1 MVFFLIWVVDSW
13 IKELRE
19 GFRFR
24 FSCMFPGSFYHYM
37 LNMTMCVIDQ
47 GPPSC
52 YSFSGNFYRRQW
64 TVDFIYHI
72 YTYIFSL
79 YVRFNWNTNLH
90 RFGIQKSQI
99 CMVGDRLDTDILFG
113 QNGGCKTLL
122 VLSGTPFYAYFLYP
136 DWTWNPI
143 SSFIFLFLGVTSLSM
158 LQNPNN
164 SIQPDFYT
172 GKISDFLSLKAAA
185 V

>member
-1 MVFFLIWVVDSW
+1 
-13 IKELRE
+13 
-19 GFRFR
+19 
-24 FSCMFPGSFYHYM
+24 M

-52 YSFSGNFYRRQW
+52 CSFSGNFYRRQW

-122 VLSGTPFYAYFLYP
+122 VLSGTLFYAYFLYP

-143 SSFIFLFLGVTSLSM
+143 SSFIFHLSFLRCDKFIDASKSEQFDTTRFLHWEDIRFPLSQSCSCITRWFLYQSIYQPIWSIMIQNLF
-158 LQNPNN
+158 
-164 SIQPDFYT
+164 F
-172 GKISDFLSLKAAA
+172 F
-185 V
+185 